1 MRKSYQEE
9 NVKTEYAEELVRQLL
24 VHIGEDPSRE
34 GLIETPKRIVKMY
47 KEIFAGYITPCPD
60 MKCFTSKVT
69 SMVVKSG
76 VLTFSHCEHH
86 AVPMKLYVDF
96 AYIPN
101 GKVVGIS
108 KIIRLIRWCSARL
121 TLQEELVE
129 NIADEFMEQVN
140 PAGCMVVIRG
150 HHFCEEMRGVRTEN
164 CTTTSAIR
172 GVFEEDRNVQKE
184 ALSLMKEGCN

>member
-1 MRKSYQEE
+1 MEKSY
-9 NVKTEYAEELVRQLL
+9 NDAVAEHCVRKLL
-24 VHIGEDPSRE
+24 RYIGENPERE
-34 GLIETPKRIVKMY
+34 GLIETPERVVRMY
-47 KEIFAGYITPCPD
+47 KEIFAGYITPCPN
-60 MKCFTSKVT
+60 MKAFTSKSK

-76 VLTFSHCEHH
+76 ILSFSHCEHH
-86 AVPMKLYVDF
+86 VVPIKMYVDF

>member
-1 MRKSYQEE
+1 MSK
-9 NVKTEYAEELVRQLL
+9 NVGDEAAEYWIASLL
-24 VHIGEDPSRE
+24 KHIGEDPDRE
-34 GLIETPKRIVKMY
+34 GLKETPERVVRMY
-47 KEIFAGYITPCPD
+47 KEIFAGYITPCPN
-60 MKCFTSKVT
+60 MKAFTSKSK
-69 SMVVKSG
+69 SMVVKSNI
-76 VLTFSHCEHH
+76 LTFSCCEHH
-86 AVPMKLYVDF
+86 MVPMKLYVDF
-96 AYIPN
+96 AYIPK
-101 GKVVGIS
+101 GRVVGIS

-129 NIADEFMEQVN
+129 NIADEFMKQVA

-172 GVFEEDRNVQKE
+172 GVFETDPNVKKE

>member
-1 MRKSYQEE
+1 MEKSYLKETVE
-9 NVKTEYAEELVRQLL
+9 NKHAEDLVRQLL

-60 MKCFTSKVT
+60 MKCFKSKSK

-76 VLTFSHCEHH
+76 ILTFSHCEHH
-86 AVPMKLYVDF
+86 MVPMKLYVDF
-96 AYIPN
+96 AYIPD

-129 NIADEFMEQVN
+129 NIANEFMKQVD
-140 PAGCMVVIRG
+140 PAGCMIVIKG

-164 CTTTSAIR
+164 YTTTSAIR
-172 GVFEEDRNVQKE
+172 GVFETDPNVKKE